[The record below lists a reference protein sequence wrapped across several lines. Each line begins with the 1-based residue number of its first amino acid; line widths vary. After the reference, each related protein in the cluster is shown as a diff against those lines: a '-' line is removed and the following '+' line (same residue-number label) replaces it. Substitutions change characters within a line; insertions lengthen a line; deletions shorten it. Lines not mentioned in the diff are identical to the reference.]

1 MIKNEF
7 IKFFR
12 PSIIIVYLVIIMML
26 TGMFGIII
34 NENYIGNY
42 NLEDLKIFFKMIN
55 SNIIYYI
62 LPLFIIFF
70 SYSVFTK
77 DIYEGKLKFFMISG
91 ENRIRLFLA
100 KVCMLLLIT
109 LVFVI
114 VINILSAV
122 MTAILSG
129 NFNNLF
135 SYFNIEYIVKLTI
148 LLIPI
153 LMVAIFISCVSQN
166 SIIISIALFFVL
178 IAFNEFNKTVGEYT
192 ITGVVR
198 EYLYNGEFRLL
209 AVIIPAIVLA
219 IINIFMFN
227 RRDMVE
233 WLSKLQRM
241 N

>member
-233 WLSKLQRM
+233 
-241 N
+241 

>member
-1 MIKNEF
+1 MFIKLVVLMIKNEF

-233 WLSKLQRM
+233 
-241 N
+241 